1 MIVTIT
7 GAYRNAGDHLIGECA
22 RSLLRRYVDDDI
34 INIDRLRMAD
44 DHYALFNRA
53 RAVLLTGGPAY
64 QKHIYPDIYPLDLG
78 RVQPPVIPFGLGW
91 KANIKADVDAFQF
104 NDEALGFVRAVHAR
118 IPFSSARDPLTVD
131 VLARAGANNVVM
143 TGCPAWYDLEHLES
157 RYAFCPSP
165 RSVVFSMPARPSPA
179 VTPLLDWLT
188 GRFPRA
194 TRTLSFHHGLLPAN
208 TARGRETG
216 RANLLL
222 AARALRRGWRVSS
235 LAGSAAKM
243 RRLYATADLHLG
255 YRVHAHLHCLSVRKA
270 SVLVNEDA
278 RGIAQAM
285 ALDAPSVTLPKA
297 EVGPAIAAV
306 ERVFETRGEVVAR
319 SIERM
324 RERFPD
330 MLRFLDSI

>member
-22 RSLLRRYVDDDI
+22 RSLLRTYVDDDI
-34 INIDRLRMAD
+34 VNVDRSRITA
-44 DHYALFNRA
+44 DHYPLFNRA

-64 QKHIYPDIYPLDLG
+64 QKHIYPGIYPLELA
-78 RVQPPVIPFGLGW
+78 RVKPPVIPYGLGW
-91 KANIKADVDAFQF
+91 KANIKADVDAFRF
-104 NDEALGFVRAVHAR
+104 NDEALNFVRALHTR

-131 VLARAGANNVVM
+131 VLARAGATNVCM
-143 TGCPAWYDLEHLES
+143 TGCPVWYDLAHLES
-157 RYAFCPSP
+157 PYAFCASP
-165 RSVVFSMPARPSPA
+165 RSVVLSMPARPSPA
-179 VTPLLDWLT
+179 TAPLLDWLT
-188 GRFPRA
+188 ARFPRA
-194 TRTLSFHHGLLPAN
+194 TRSLSFHHGLVPAY

-243 RRLYATADLHLG
+243 RRLYGGADLHIG

-270 SVLVNEDA
+270 SVLINEDA
-278 RGIAQAM
+278 RGVAQAM
-285 ALDAPSVTLPKA
+285 ALGAPSVTLA
-297 EVGPAIAAV
+297 GADVAPAIAAL
-306 ERVFETRGEVVAR
+306 ENVFDTRGEVIAH

-324 RERFPD
+324 RERFLD
-330 MLRFLDSI
+330 MRRFLYSL